1 MKRVRPLLGNRLNL
15 TNNKLVDV
23 NLACRKFGFQI
34 LQDGEFIM
42 YEGFLIIYFYFF
54 LSLSLK
60 LDNLELKAAEMKKK
74 NPHGR
79 PVTCHLFQNFVAIQ
93 YFISAADSVFSHNL
107 KVSIKSFGKANLI
120 YNTRFPAKI

>member
-60 LDNLELKAAEMKKK
+60 LDNLELKAVEMKKK
-74 NPHGR
+74 R
-79 PVTCHLFQNFVAIQ
+79 PAWSTGHVSL
-93 YFISAADSVFSHNL
+93 ISEL
-107 KVSIKSFGKANLI
+107 CCYSIFH
-120 YNTRFPAKI
+120 

>member
-54 LSLSLK
+54 LSFSLK

-74 NPHGR
+74 KTCMVDR
-79 PVTCHLFQNFVAIQ
+79 SRVTYFRTLLLFN
-93 YFISAADSVFSHNL
+93 ISLALRILCFRT
-107 KVSIKSFGKANLI
+107 I
-120 YNTRFPAKI
+120 